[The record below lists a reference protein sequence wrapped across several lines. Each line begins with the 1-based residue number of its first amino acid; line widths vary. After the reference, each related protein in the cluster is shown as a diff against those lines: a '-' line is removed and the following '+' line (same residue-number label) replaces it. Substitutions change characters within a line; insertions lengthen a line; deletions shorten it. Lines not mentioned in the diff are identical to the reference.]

1 MFGAIIIPDKPPS
14 RQAGNHHFWQ
24 RRSFADLRHVP
35 ATGFQPEGKRMSF
48 CNQMAAAIDGART
61 LTRLDH
67 LSRSIWQGLAAGAV
81 ADDDAQALAE
91 RLHVRRSLLR
101 GEIKPVGVPVGRP
114 SLFPPRRLQWA
125 PKRPI
130 AIARRRHLA
139 ASGPMPPALACKFTV
154 SELAVLRI
162 VSDEVRQHGQCAR
175 CVDEL
180 AARAGVCRSMVK
192 NAVREAARLGL
203 LTIEERRRKGR
214 RNLPNVVRIV
224 SKEWTTWLAKG
235 GRSTRPAAEPLIGGK
250 KITPT
255 DSTDKREASRAAEP
269 VITAE
274 RQQAGSAVQHRKGQT
289 SG

>member
-1 MFGAIIIPDKPPS
+1 
-14 RQAGNHHFWQ
+14 
-24 RRSFADLRHVP
+24 
-35 ATGFQPEGKRMSF
+35 MSF
-48 CNQMAAAIDGART
+48 CNQMAAAIDDART

-67 LSRSIWQGLAAGAV
+67 LSRSIWQGLTAGAV
-81 ADDDAQALAE
+81 ADDDAQTLAE
-91 RLHVRRSLLR
+91 QLHARRALIR
-101 GEIKPVGVPVGRP
+101 GEIKPVGLPPGRP
-114 SLFPPRRLQWA
+114 SIFPPRRLQRA
-125 PKRPI
+125 PKRPV

-162 VSDEVRQHGQCAR
+162 IGDEVRQHGQCDR

-203 LTIEERRRKGR
+203 LTVQERRREGR

-224 SKEWTTWLAKG
+224 SKEWTNWLARG
-235 GRSTRPAAEPLIGGK
+235 GRSTRPATEPLIGVK

-255 DSTDKREASRAAEP
+255 DSRDKTQRTR
-269 VITAE
+269 
-274 RQQAGSAVQHRKGQT
+274 T
-289 SG
+289 SKPP